1 MALAAFVMIDV
12 TGDHTKSA
20 YKTITRMEGVKA
32 VYAIT
37 GSHDLLVHVE
47 AADIQNLSEL
57 ILSKIRS
64 IDGVTKTMTSLV
76 LNITPV
82 VAS

>member
-1 MALAAFVMIDV
+1 MAISAILLVDV

-32 VYAIT
+32 TYAVT
-37 GSHDLLVHVE
+37 GPHDIIVLLE
-47 AADIQNLSEL
+47 AESIEKLGDL

-64 IDGVTKTMTSLV
+64 IDGVTKTTTSIILK
-76 LNITPV
+76 I
-82 VAS
+82 